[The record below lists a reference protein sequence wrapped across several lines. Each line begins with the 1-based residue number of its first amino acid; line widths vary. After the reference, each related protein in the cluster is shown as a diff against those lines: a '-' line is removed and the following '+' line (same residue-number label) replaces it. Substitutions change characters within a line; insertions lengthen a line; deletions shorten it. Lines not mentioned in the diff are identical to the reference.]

1 MFDNNNSSSECSPLY
16 SQASYGNVA
25 KNKSQKSTSHETSL
39 QSSLK
44 KKTKK
49 KTCQGKRV
57 AFTSDLSDK
66 EIDPE
71 CHDNPTRNSEKVCP
85 ALKNSHKYPA
95 KKSSLVSKPKR
106 IVGCVRFQDENSSIS
121 QNRKSLQQTTRRCLD
136 PGVSQDEG
144 SEGLQT
150 SSRNSTPRK
159 AQLAGRSICRQIS
172 ESGQWSHY
180 DAGVYSWASQDDDK
194 DDTRAETSS
203 LVEGVDTSEDL
214 ERTGYSSISDWWTSD
229 PLSSQELDKL
239 HSLDCE
245 DSRRV
250 QQSLSL
256 AKTKSNSSRL
266 QPSSSNGV
274 KKGFT
279 VEKVKVKCSGSGRE
293 SHHTPT
299 AVTERAEPKSKSVC
313 NGKVS
318 PCCLATRPA
327 RREVGSLS
335 SAAASLAKS
344 DAILASKRK
353 ERDSKCRPAGP
364 SLRTRYSRSMADSRS
379 NDPLVKFVERQHTR
393 KRTRSLSRHS
403 SLRLPATSSQ
413 QTNIHGDF
421 VQHKINISLKKLYDD
436 KLKGNP
442 TQCEEKIS
450 TKSNAI
456 DLPKHSMRLDPNLKH
471 LLVYNAFTSNT
482 PKEESVPPKDQAL
495 EKTNTIKPGSSIHV
509 DLSRSLS
516 GSVSESSIGI
526 QCDILSPDSALSCNP
541 LSPSSQHARR
551 VASMYPAEGEV
562 EATHS
567 QHWASS
573 GVDLSLDSEF
583 VSCVSIGVQCEGSLF
598 TSLLT
603 LAWED
608 STTAQVDSLA
618 LDQSNVFESQMKG
631 SQYDNFKALSLL
643 KSPLTNGL
651 KTEHI
656 SRTLENCV
664 LDPGNTSL
672 QNTESLLEQVSRK
685 LFQTNRTNGD
695 QSLKQREIEMMPN
708 SAEMFKTADDNSPQ
722 KRLITKSEGKKSQDG
737 ALLELGRKSNTDHS
751 EKNPDKN
758 TTQPYKMRADSRENN
773 LQYEST
779 IQDLVHREE
788 ALSAQHSTLKD
799 KVKANKRLQSNQQET
814 ELEQPQLA
822 QQHGYTEQLLSAQ
835 RTMPAE
841 QQLLSGQRTIPAE
854 QLLSGQRTIP
864 AEQLLSAQTTIPAEQ
879 LLSAQRTIPAEHL
892 LSGQRTIPA
901 EQLLLGQ
908 RTIPVEQLLS
918 GQRTIPSESLLS
930 GQRTI
935 PAEQLISAQR
945 TIPAEQLL
953 SGQRTI
959 PAEQLISAQRT
970 IPAEQL
976 LSGQRTIPAEQL
988 LSGQR
993 TIPAEQLLSGQR
1005 TIPADQLLSGQRTI
1019 PAEQLLS
1026 GQRTIPA
1033 EKLLSG
1039 QRTIPAE
1046 QLISSQRTIPGEQL
1060 QSGQRTIPAEQ
1071 LLLGQ
1076 RTIPAEQLLSGQR
1089 TIPSE
1094 QLLSGQRTIPAEQ
1107 LLSSQRTI
1115 PAEQLLSSQRTIPA
1129 EQLIS
1134 AQRTIPAELMLSAQR
1149 TIPGEQLQSG
1159 QRTIP
1164 AEQVLSGQRTILAE
1178 QLLSGQRTIPAEQL
1192 ISAQRTIPEEHL
1204 LSGQR
1209 MIPAEQ
1215 LISAQRTIP
1224 EEHLLSGQRTIPAE
1238 QLISAQRT
1246 IPEEYLLSGQRT
1258 IPLEQLLSSQKHLP
1272 TEQLISS
1279 QKQLPTQQHSIR
1291 PENAQIDKDPSVLSE
1306 SQTTYS
1312 GLSAEER
1319 TPGRSTVGDTLSK
1332 KQKIN
1337 SNVYFNA
1344 TDSRDSKSLRQENEA
1359 TNSQTK
1365 SLRQENEAT
1374 NSQTKSL
1381 RQENEATNSQTKS
1394 LRQENEATNSQ
1405 NKSLRQENEATNSQT
1420 KSLRQE
1426 NEATNSQT
1434 KSLRQE
1440 NEATNSQIK
1449 SLRQENEA
1457 TNSQTKSLRQENQ
1470 ATNLLTKLLPLE
1482 NEATNWQLYGGEN
1495 NLSSEAFHQ
1504 VANATHD
1511 LGKEMRFSDLAIER
1525 NGVGS
1530 SPGQA
1535 VQLTAQP
1542 FSVSP
1547 DQRNL
1552 TLVDLPQEQA
1562 KLKQANLTYRWSQ
1575 SKQSDLTHATSKSKQ
1590 TPMQQEPSMQKTM
1603 YQEQSFQKLMQQE
1616 PSMQK
1621 PMQQEPSG
1629 QKPMQKGSSM
1639 QKPMQQEPSM
1649 QKPMQQEPSMQKP
1662 MQQEPSMQKPMQRE
1676 PSMQKPMQ
1684 QEPSLQKPML
1694 SEQSLPQ
1701 QKYIPPEQSPTNQN
1715 DVSPEQLKSTHFLP
1729 KGQAQSKQILTP
1741 AEQSQLKEQFLK
1753 SEQLVSKQNRKLSK
1767 LELSE
1772 SNQKILPS
1780 EQIQLKQS
1788 EQVQLKKS
1796 EQFVH
1801 QQNVLPIY
1809 QTLPQQQLPESK
1821 QQNLQADLNSKSQFI
1836 PSEQLQ
1842 SKQQFIT
1849 SEQLQSK
1856 QQFIPPEQLQS
1867 KQQFISSE
1875 LLQSKQQFITSEQ
1888 LQSKQQFIPTERRQV
1903 NREEQLHSK
1912 KQFIPSEQLQS
1923 SKQQF
1928 IPSEQ
1933 LQSSKQ
1939 QFIPSEQLRSS
1950 KQQFIPSEQLQSS
1963 KQQFIPSEQL
1973 QSSKQ
1978 QFIPSEQLQSKQQ
1991 FIPSEQ
1997 LQSKQQFIP
2006 SEKSPSKQQFIPTEQ
2021 LQSKQQVIPPE
2032 KLQSK
2037 QQLIPPDQR
2046 QFNREEQ
2053 LQSKQKFIPSEK
2065 LQSKQQFIPTEQLQS
2080 KLQFIPPEK
2089 LVSKHQFNPTEQL
2102 YLNQQLSPEMAQLN
2116 HQNVRSDQSQRIIS
2130 SEQIQSNQK
2139 HLIPSELHSSESAQS
2154 TKAQNQ
2160 PRLAHQLI
2168 EAQNQP
2174 RLAHQLIEEQN
2185 QPRLAHQLTDE
2196 QNQPR
2201 LAHQLTEE
2209 SSLKVRTQFNVGKP
2223 NSSMKVS
2230 LKPSFNPTALSN
2242 TSRVEEL
2249 RTLPSKD
2256 NIHLDN
2262 ERTSR
2267 DLEKNVRSHSKTPDD
2282 TNKPSVFSNDTFEV
2296 NKAFPS
2302 LDSKAEAG
2310 KTIGGSVGSKD
2321 RLVSKKTS
2329 STLDRT
2335 QASANVTRATANNI
2349 PIVQVTPTDD
2359 QITEGNKSIATD
2371 NKVPLNVSFN
2381 PMSKLEVTDIKEH
2394 NSSLLLSKG
2403 EKRARDP
2410 KYRIPPGA
2418 EEWYRNNRLLS
2429 MEIVLGPQPVFDLK
2443 PPASGHRKSLDSVK
2457 TNKLLTTNRDALT
2470 SNLKGKI
2477 SLTKN
2482 NTTIVTNGKAN
2493 KSFPKSTLPK
2503 EAIIESA
2510 RNSIE
2515 SDLPFNVF
2523 VDNKTKLTS
2532 DRVRNSTSSD
2542 KPIYR
2547 EDNQKQDTPDKTKTA
2562 IYNIFGR
2569 RKSFNTPDVKKI
2581 PADDPK
2587 YSSVNVIPKNQP
2599 IERKPQKMRKN
2610 AASKYSEQTRSK
2622 SNMSPL
2628 LKILQNSSKPFLK
2641 SDEES
2646 DALFNQDMTNTLKT
2660 FRRKGKPGK
2669 DRSEDNIIDNLQESN
2684 KNALSNSPSTS
2695 SDNSRENRHYVS
2707 TYLSEK
2713 SENLDTSINTE
2724 LSSKSGD
2731 HGQPIGASSY
2741 QNSGSEKAQTH
2752 LSGVIEEDKS
2762 KVIRGHH
2769 DGYNSLNSKNTV
2781 ISLELPTTL
2790 NEMHSFTDEDAGFPN
2805 DSVSVKAKLDPY
2817 LNPGSLISPNTGTL
2831 GYEELLNVAF
2841 ESSVDPEI
2849 TPHPKIDAVKVQSAT
2864 KNLFSTPVQ
2873 DIIKIYGSSV
2883 DLDHLP
2889 ENDIASAMD
2898 SLDHNKQLLPAVI
2911 AESEEKNEEDRSTIV
2926 IDSHLNEKHSSTV
2939 ALETNQ
2945 KGDSLSTNDV
2955 FDTRSSETSH
2965 KTIYL
2970 TDNIGA
2976 KLFMEIPQREELY
2989 SEMVDSKGDSIQET
3003 SSIESL
3009 EIAAALASSTD
3020 DIFPVQPETVEENR
3034 LTEQQRAN
3042 QSFLKSRDNRGSWL
3056 KNNDDSGIG
3065 SLKSPI
3071 FKQDRQRE
3079 SVRKRP
3085 KLAPQLP
3092 TFSSFIDKR
3101 KWGNSSLGQRKKKE
3115 PPKAKPRVVSEC
3127 FYYSDLNMMQ
3137 LTLKPVNWPN
3147 QSHES
3152 PGDLS
3157 THAININFH
3166 TSPTKKPS
3174 SSLVYNRA
3182 RSQSMKR
3189 SVNV

>member
-16 SQASYGNVA
+16 SEASYGNVP
-25 KNKSQKSTSHETSL
+25 KHKSQKSTSHETSL
-39 QSSLK
+39 QSSL
-44 KKTKK
+44 KTKK

-71 CHDNPTRNSEKVCP
+71 CHNDPTRNSEKVCP
-85 ALKNSHKYPA
+85 DLKNSYKYPA

-136 PGVSQDEG
+136 PGVSLDEG
-144 SEGLQT
+144 SCLTNSEGLQT

-159 AQLAGRSICRQIS
+159 TQLAGRPICREIS
-172 ESGQWSHY
+172 KSGQWSHY

-229 PLSSQELDKL
+229 PLSNQEFNKL
-239 HSLDCE
+239 HSLDFE

-266 QPSSSNGV
+266 QPSSNNGV
-274 KKGFT
+274 KKGFP

-293 SHHTPT
+293 SLHTPT
-299 AVTERAEPKSKSVC
+299 AVTERAESKSKSVC
-313 NGKVS
+313 NGKVA

-344 DAILASKRK
+344 DAISASKRK
-353 ERDSKCRPAGP
+353 ERDSKCRPVGL

-379 NDPLVKFVERQHTR
+379 NDPLVKFVERQHTH
-393 KRTRSLSRHS
+393 KQTRSLRRHS
-403 SLRLPATSSQ
+403 SLRLPATFSQ

-421 VQHKINISLKKLYDD
+421 VQHKINISLKKLSDD

-450 TKSNAI
+450 IKSNAI
-456 DLPKHSMRLDPNLKH
+456 DLPKHSMRLDPDLKH

-482 PKEESVPPKDQAL
+482 PKEESARPADQAL
-495 EKTNTIKPGSSIHV
+495 EQTNTIKPGSSIHV

-551 VASMYPAEGEV
+551 VASMYPAEDEV

-656 SRTLENCV
+656 SRTVENCL

-672 QNTESLLEQVSRK
+672 QNTELTLEQVSRK

-708 SAEMFKTADDNSPQ
+708 SAEMLKTADDNSPQ
-722 KRLITKSEGKKSQDG
+722 KRLITKSEEKKSQDG
-737 ALLELGRKSNTDHS
+737 ALLEHGRKSNKDHS

-758 TTQPYKMRADSRENN
+758 TTQSYKMRADSRGNN

-779 IQDLVHREE
+779 IQGLVRTKE

-799 KVKANKRLQSNQQET
+799 KVQANKLLQSNQQET

-841 QQLLSGQRTIPAE
+841 SLLSGQRTIPAEQLLSGQRTIPAEQLLLAQRTIPEEHLLSGHRTIPAEQLLSGQRTILAEQLLSGQRTIPAEQLLSGQRTIPLEHLLSGQRTILAEQLLSGQRTIPAEQLLSGQRMIPLEHLLSGQRTIPAE

-864 AEQLLSAQTTIPAEQ
+864 AEQLLSAQRTIPAEQLLLAQRTIPAEQ
-879 LLSAQRTIPAEHL
+879 LLSAQRTIPL
-892 LSGQRTIPA
+892 
-901 EQLLLGQ
+901 
-908 RTIPVEQLLS
+908 
-918 GQRTIPSESLLS
+918 
-930 GQRTI
+930 
-935 PAEQLISAQR
+935 
-945 TIPAEQLL
+945 
-953 SGQRTI
+953 
-959 PAEQLISAQRT
+959 
-970 IPAEQL
+970 
-976 LSGQRTIPAEQL
+976 
-988 LSGQR
+988 
-993 TIPAEQLLSGQR
+993 
-1005 TIPADQLLSGQRTI
+1005 
-1019 PAEQLLS
+1019 
-1026 GQRTIPA
+1026 
-1033 EKLLSG
+1033 
-1039 QRTIPAE
+1039 
-1046 QLISSQRTIPGEQL
+1046 
-1060 QSGQRTIPAEQ
+1060 
-1071 LLLGQ
+1071 
-1076 RTIPAEQLLSGQR
+1076 
-1089 TIPSE
+1089 
-1094 QLLSGQRTIPAEQ
+1094 EQ
-1107 LLSSQRTI
+1107 LLSSQKQLPT
-1115 PAEQLLSSQRTIPA
+1115 EQLLS
-1129 EQLIS
+1129 
-1134 AQRTIPAELMLSAQR
+1134 AQRQLPT
-1149 TIPGEQLQSG
+1149 EQLQ
-1159 QRTIP
+1159 
-1164 AEQVLSGQRTILAE
+1164 
-1178 QLLSGQRTIPAEQL
+1178 
-1192 ISAQRTIPEEHL
+1192 
-1204 LSGQR
+1204 
-1209 MIPAEQ
+1209 
-1215 LISAQRTIP
+1215 
-1224 EEHLLSGQRTIPAE
+1224 
-1238 QLISAQRT
+1238 
-1246 IPEEYLLSGQRT
+1246 
-1258 IPLEQLLSSQKHLP
+1258 SSQKHLP
-1272 TEQLISS
+1272 TEQLISTQKQLPTEQLLS
-1279 QKQLPTQQHSIR
+1279 AQKQLPTQQHSIR

-1332 KQKIN
+1332 EQKIN

-1344 TDSRDSKSLRQENEA
+1344 TDSRDSKLLRQENKATNSPTKSLRQENEPTNSQTKSLRQEKEA

-1365 SLRQENEAT
+1365 SLRQENE
-1374 NSQTKSL
+1374 
-1381 RQENEATNSQTKS
+1381 
-1394 LRQENEATNSQ
+1394 
-1405 NKSLRQENEATNSQT
+1405 
-1420 KSLRQE
+1420 
-1426 NEATNSQT
+1426 
-1434 KSLRQE
+1434 
-1440 NEATNSQIK
+1440 
-1449 SLRQENEA
+1449 
-1457 TNSQTKSLRQENQ
+1457 

-1495 NLSSEAFHQ
+1495 NLSSETFHQ
-1504 VANATHD
+1504 FANAMHD

-1530 SPGQA
+1530 SPGRV

-1542 FSVSP
+1542 FSVSAE
-1547 DQRNL
+1547 QRNL
-1552 TLVDLPQEQA
+1552 TLVDLPQEQD
-1562 KLKQANLTYRWSQ
+1562 KLKQGNLTYRLSL
-1575 SKQSDLTHATSKSKQ
+1575 SKQSDLTLATSKSKQ
-1590 TPMQQEPSMQKTM
+1590 TPMQEELSMQLPMQQEPSMQKPM

-1649 QKPMQQEPSMQKP
+1649 EKLMQQEHSLQKPKQEEPSMQKL
-1662 MQQEPSMQKPMQRE
+1662 
-1676 PSMQKPMQ
+1676 MQ

-1694 SEQSLPQ
+1694 SKQSLPQ

-1715 DVSPEQLKSTHFLP
+1715 DASPEQLKSTQFLP
-1729 KGQAQSKQILTP
+1729 KGQAQSKQILMP
-1741 AEQSQLKEQFLK
+1741 AEESQLKEQFLK
-1753 SEQLVSKQNRKLSK
+1753 SEQSVSKRNRKLSK

-1780 EQIQLKQS
+1780 QQVQLKESEQVQLKQS

-1796 EQFVH
+1796 EQFLH

-1809 QTLPQQQLPESK
+1809 QTLQQQQLSESK
-1821 QQNLQADLNSKSQFI
+1821 QQNLLADLNSKSQFIPSEQLQSKQQFIPSEQLQSKQQFIPSDQLQSKQQFI

-1856 QQFIPPEQLQS
+1856 QQFIPSEQLQS
-1867 KQQFISSE
+1867 KQQFIPSE
-1875 LLQSKQQFITSEQ
+1875 QLQSKQQFIPSEQLQSKQQFIPSEQLQSKEQFITSEQLQSKQQFIPSEQLQSKQQFIPSEQLQSKQQFIPSEQ

-1933 LQSSKQ
+1933 LQSSIQ
-1939 QFIPSEQLRSS
+1939 QFIPSEQLQSS

-1991 FIPSEQ
+1991 FIPTEKPPSNQQFMPTEQ

-2006 SEKSPSKQQFIPTEQ
+2006 PEK
-2021 LQSKQQVIPPE
+2021 LQSKQQLIPSE
-2032 KLQSK
+2032 KIKSK

-2116 HQNVRSDQSQRIIS
+2116 HQNVRSDQSQQIIS

-2139 HLIPSELHSSESAQS
+2139 HLISSELHSSESAQS

-2160 PRLAHQLI
+2160 PRLAHQLT
-2168 EAQNQP
+2168 
-2174 RLAHQLIEEQN
+2174 EEQK
-2185 QPRLAHQLTDE
+2185 
-2196 QNQPR
+2196 QPR

-2242 TSRVEEL
+2242 TSKVEL
-2249 RTLPSKD
+2249 RTLSSKD

-2267 DLEKNVRSHSKTPDD
+2267 DLEKNMRSHSKTPDD

-2296 NKAFPS
+2296 NKAFPL
-2302 LDSKAEAG
+2302 LDSRAEAG
-2310 KTIGGSVGSKD
+2310 KTIGG
-2321 RLVSKKTS
+2321 LISKKTS
-2329 STLDRT
+2329 SMLDRT
-2335 QASANVTRATANNI
+2335 QVSANATRATANNI
-2349 PIVQVTPTDD
+2349 PIVQVTLMDD
-2359 QITEGNKSIATD
+2359 QIMEGNKSISTD
-2371 NKVPLNVSFN
+2371 NEVPLGVSFN
-2381 PMSKLEVTDIKEH
+2381 PMSKLEVTNIKEH

-2403 EKRARDP
+2403 EKRACDP

-2443 PPASGHRKSLDSVK
+2443 PPASVKSN
-2457 TNKLLTTNRDALT
+2457 TLLTTNKEALT

-2482 NTTIVTNGKAN
+2482 NTTLVTNEKAN
-2493 KSFPKSTLPK
+2493 KSFPKSFPPR
-2503 EAIIESA
+2503 EAIIAST

-2515 SDLPFNVF
+2515 SDLPFKVF

-2587 YSSVNVIPKNQP
+2587 YSSVNVVPKNQP
-2599 IERKPQKMRKN
+2599 IERKPQKLRKN
-2610 AASKYSEQTRSK
+2610 TASKYFEQTRSK

-2641 SDEES
+2641 SDRES
-2646 DALFNQDMTNTLKT
+2646 DALFNWDMTTTLKT
-2660 FRRKGKPGK
+2660 FKRKGKPGK
-2669 DRSEDNIIDNLQESN
+2669 DRSEDNIIENLQESN

-2752 LSGVIEEDKS
+2752 LSGLIEEDKS

-2769 DGYNSLNSKNTV
+2769 NDHNSLNSKNTV
-2781 ISLELPTTL
+2781 ISLELTTTL
-2790 NEMHSFTDEDAGFPN
+2790 NEMHSRTEEDAGFPN
-2805 DSVSVKAKLDPY
+2805 DSVSVKAKLYPY

-2831 GYEELLNVAF
+2831 GYDEQLNVAF
-2841 ESSVDPEI
+2841 ESSVDPEM
-2849 TPHPKIDAVKVQSAT
+2849 TQHPNIDVGQVESAT
-2864 KNLFSTPVQ
+2864 TNLFSTPDQ
-2873 DIIKIYGSSV
+2873 DIIKVYGSSV
-2883 DLDHLP
+2883 DLDYLP
-2889 ENDIASAMD
+2889 ENDIASSMD
-2898 SLDHNKQLLPAVI
+2898 SLDHNKQWLPTVT
-2911 AESEEKNEEDRSTIV
+2911 AESGETNDGDRSTIV
-2926 IDSHLNEKHSSTV
+2926 IASHLNEKHSPTV
-2939 ALETNQ
+2939 ETNQ
-2945 KGDSLSTNDV
+2945 KGDNLSLNDV

-2965 KTIYL
+2965 KPIYL

-2976 KLFMEIPQREELY
+2976 KLFMEIPQRDELY
-2989 SEMVDSKGDSIQET
+2989 SEMIDSNGESIQET

-3020 DIFPVQPETVEENR
+3020 AIFPVQPETVVENR
-3034 LTEQQRAN
+3034 LTEQQREH
-3042 QSFLKSRDNRGSWL
+3042 QPFLKSRNNGGSWF

-3101 KWGNSSLGQRKKKE
+3101 KCGYSSLGQRKKKE

-3147 QSHES
+3147 KSHES

-3166 TSPTKKPS
+3166 TSPIKKPS
-3174 SSLVYNRA
+3174 STLVYSRA
-3182 RSQSMKR
+3182 RSQSTKR

>member
-1 MFDNNNSSSECSPLY
+1 M
-16 SQASYGNVA
+16 
-25 KNKSQKSTSHETSL
+25 
-39 QSSLK
+39 
-44 KKTKK
+44 
-49 KTCQGKRV
+49 
-57 AFTSDLSDK
+57 
-66 EIDPE
+66 
-71 CHDNPTRNSEKVCP
+71 P
-85 ALKNSHKYPA
+85 A
-95 KKSSLVSKPKR
+95 
-106 IVGCVRFQDENSSIS
+106 
-121 QNRKSLQQTTRRCLD
+121 
-136 PGVSQDEG
+136 
-144 SEGLQT
+144 
-150 SSRNSTPRK
+150 
-159 AQLAGRSICRQIS
+159 
-172 ESGQWSHY
+172 
-180 DAGVYSWASQDDDK
+180 
-194 DDTRAETSS
+194 
-203 LVEGVDTSEDL
+203 
-214 ERTGYSSISDWWTSD
+214 
-229 PLSSQELDKL
+229 
-239 HSLDCE
+239 
-245 DSRRV
+245 
-250 QQSLSL
+250 
-256 AKTKSNSSRL
+256 
-266 QPSSSNGV
+266 
-274 KKGFT
+274 
-279 VEKVKVKCSGSGRE
+279 
-293 SHHTPT
+293 
-299 AVTERAEPKSKSVC
+299 
-313 NGKVS
+313 
-318 PCCLATRPA
+318 
-327 RREVGSLS
+327 
-335 SAAASLAKS
+335 
-344 DAILASKRK
+344 
-353 ERDSKCRPAGP
+353 
-364 SLRTRYSRSMADSRS
+364 
-379 NDPLVKFVERQHTR
+379 
-393 KRTRSLSRHS
+393 
-403 SLRLPATSSQ
+403 
-413 QTNIHGDF
+413 
-421 VQHKINISLKKLYDD
+421 
-436 KLKGNP
+436 
-442 TQCEEKIS
+442 
-450 TKSNAI
+450 
-456 DLPKHSMRLDPNLKH
+456 
-471 LLVYNAFTSNT
+471 
-482 PKEESVPPKDQAL
+482 
-495 EKTNTIKPGSSIHV
+495 
-509 DLSRSLS
+509 
-516 GSVSESSIGI
+516 
-526 QCDILSPDSALSCNP
+526 
-541 LSPSSQHARR
+541 
-551 VASMYPAEGEV
+551 
-562 EATHS
+562 
-567 QHWASS
+567 
-573 GVDLSLDSEF
+573 
-583 VSCVSIGVQCEGSLF
+583 
-598 TSLLT
+598 
-603 LAWED
+603 
-608 STTAQVDSLA
+608 
-618 LDQSNVFESQMKG
+618 
-631 SQYDNFKALSLL
+631 
-643 KSPLTNGL
+643 
-651 KTEHI
+651 
-656 SRTLENCV
+656 
-664 LDPGNTSL
+664 
-672 QNTESLLEQVSRK
+672 
-685 LFQTNRTNGD
+685 
-695 QSLKQREIEMMPN
+695 
-708 SAEMFKTADDNSPQ
+708 
-722 KRLITKSEGKKSQDG
+722 
-737 ALLELGRKSNTDHS
+737 
-751 EKNPDKN
+751 
-758 TTQPYKMRADSRENN
+758 
-773 LQYEST
+773 
-779 IQDLVHREE
+779 
-788 ALSAQHSTLKD
+788 
-799 KVKANKRLQSNQQET
+799 
-814 ELEQPQLA
+814 
-822 QQHGYTEQLLSAQ
+822 EQLLSAQ
-835 RTMPAE
+835 RTM
-841 QQLLSGQRTIPAE
+841 PAE

-864 AEQLLSAQTTIPAEQ
+864 AEQLLSAQ
-879 LLSAQRTIPAEHL
+879 
-892 LSGQRTIPA
+892 
-901 EQLLLGQ
+901 
-908 RTIPVEQLLS
+908 
-918 GQRTIPSESLLS
+918 
-930 GQRTI
+930 RTI

-945 TIPAEQLL
+945 TIPTEQLL
-953 SGQRTI
+953 S
-959 PAEQLISAQRT
+959 AH
-970 IPAEQL
+970 
-976 LSGQRTIPAEQL
+976 
-988 LSGQR
+988 
-993 TIPAEQLLSGQR
+993 
-1005 TIPADQLLSGQRTI
+1005 
-1019 PAEQLLS
+1019 
-1026 GQRTIPA
+1026 
-1033 EKLLSG
+1033 
-1039 QRTIPAE
+1039 
-1046 QLISSQRTIPGEQL
+1046 
-1060 QSGQRTIPAEQ
+1060 
-1071 LLLGQ
+1071 
-1076 RTIPAEQLLSGQR
+1076 
-1089 TIPSE
+1089 
-1094 QLLSGQRTIPAEQ
+1094 RTIPAEQ
-1107 LLSSQRTI
+1107 LLSSQK
-1115 PAEQLLSSQRTIPA
+1115 QLPT
-1129 EQLIS
+1129 
-1134 AQRTIPAELMLSAQR
+1134 
-1149 TIPGEQLQSG
+1149 EQLQSA
-1159 QRTIP
+1159 QR
-1164 AEQVLSGQRTILAE
+1164 
-1178 QLLSGQRTIPAEQL
+1178 QLQTEKL
-1192 ISAQRTIPEEHL
+1192 IST
-1204 LSGQR
+1204 
-1209 MIPAEQ
+1209 
-1215 LISAQRTIP
+1215 
-1224 EEHLLSGQRTIPAE
+1224 
-1238 QLISAQRT
+1238 
-1246 IPEEYLLSGQRT
+1246 
-1258 IPLEQLLSSQKHLP
+1258 QKQLP
-1272 TEQLISS
+1272 TEQLISTQKHLPNEQLLS
-1279 QKQLPTQQHSIR
+1279 AQKQLPTQQHSIR
-1291 PENAQIDKDPSVLSE
+1291 PGNAQIDKDQSVLSE

-1319 TPGRSTVGDTLSK
+1319 TPGRSSVGDTLSK
-1332 KQKIN
+1332 EQKIN

-1344 TDSRDSKSLRQENEA
+1344 TDSRDSKSLRQENKAINSPTKSLRQENEA
-1359 TNSQTK
+1359 TKSQTK

-1374 NSQTKSL
+1374 KSQTKSL
-1381 RQENEATNSQTKS
+1381 P
-1394 LRQENEATNSQ
+1394 
-1405 NKSLRQENEATNSQT
+1405 
-1420 KSLRQE
+1420 
-1426 NEATNSQT
+1426 
-1434 KSLRQE
+1434 
-1440 NEATNSQIK
+1440 
-1449 SLRQENEA
+1449 QENEA

-1495 NLSSEAFHQ
+1495 NLSSETFHQ

-1530 SPGQA
+1530 SPGPA

-1552 TLVDLPQEQA
+1552 TSVDLPQEQA

-1639 QKPMQQEPSM
+1639 QKPMLQEPSM
-1649 QKPMQQEPSMQKP
+1649 EKS
-1662 MQQEPSMQKPMQRE
+1662 
-1676 PSMQKPMQ
+1676 MQ

-1694 SEQSLPQ
+1694 SEQSLPQQKYIPPEQSLPQ

-1715 DVSPEQLKSTHFLP
+1715 DVSPEQLKSTQFLP

-1753 SEQLVSKQNRKLSK
+1753 SEQLVSKRNRQLSK

-1780 EQIQLKQS
+1780 EQ
-1788 EQVQLKKS
+1788 VQLKES
-1796 EQFVH
+1796 EQFIH

-1842 SKQQFIT
+1842 SKQQFIP
-1849 SEQLQSK
+1849 SEQLQSE
-1856 QQFIPPEQLQS
+1856 QQFIPSDQLQS
-1867 KQQFISSE
+1867 KH
-1875 LLQSKQQFITSEQ
+1875 QFITSEQ

-1939 QFIPSEQLRSS
+1939 QFIPSEQL
-1950 KQQFIPSEQLQSS
+1950 QSS

-1991 FIPSEQ
+1991 FIPT
-1997 LQSKQQFIP
+1997 
-2006 SEKSPSKQQFIPTEQ
+2006 EKPPSKQQFMPTEQ
-2021 LQSKQQVIPPE
+2021 LQSKQQFIPPE

-2160 PRLAHQLI
+2160 PRLAHQLTD
-2168 EAQNQP
+2168 
-2174 RLAHQLIEEQN
+2174 EQK

-2201 LAHQLTEE
+2201 LAHQPTEE

-2267 DLEKNVRSHSKTPDD
+2267 DLEKNMRSHSKTPDD

-2296 NKAFPS
+2296 NKAFPL

-2310 KTIGGSVGSKD
+2310 KTIGGLLGSKD
-2321 RLVSKKTS
+2321 QLVSKKTS

-2349 PIVQVTPTDD
+2349 PIVQVTLTDD
-2359 QITEGNKSIATD
+2359 QIMGGNKSIATD

-2457 TNKLLTTNRDALT
+2457 TNKLLTSNKEALT

-2482 NTTIVTNGKAN
+2482 NTTVVTNGKAN

-2523 VDNKTKLTS
+2523 VDNKTKFTS
-2532 DRVRNSTSSD
+2532 DRVRNSTSSV

-2547 EDNQKQDTPDKTKTA
+2547 EDNLKQDTPDKTKTA

-2587 YSSVNVIPKNQP
+2587 YSSVNVVPKNQP

-2646 DALFNQDMTNTLKT
+2646 DALFNQDMTTTLKT

-2695 SDNSRENRHYVS
+2695 SDNSRENRQYVS

-2724 LSSKSGD
+2724 LSCKSGD

-2741 QNSGSEKAQTH
+2741 QNSGSEKAQAH

-2769 DGYNSLNSKNTV
+2769 GDYNSLNSKNTV
-2781 ISLELPTTL
+2781 ISLELPTTF
-2790 NEMHSFTDEDAGFPN
+2790 NEMHSRTDEDAGFSN

-2817 LNPGSLISPNTGTL
+2817 LNPGSLVSPNTGTL
-2831 GYEELLNVAF
+2831 GYGEQLNVAF

-2849 TPHPKIDAVKVQSAT
+2849 TQHPKIDAVKVQSAT

-2873 DIIKIYGSSV
+2873 DIIKVYGSSV

-2898 SLDHNKQLLPAVI
+2898 ALDLNKQLLPTVTAKSG
-2911 AESEEKNEEDRSTIV
+2911 ETNEKDRSTIV
-2926 IDSHLNEKHSSTV
+2926 IDSRLNEKHSPTV

-2945 KGDSLSTNDV
+2945 KGDNLSPNDV
-2955 FDTRSSETSH
+2955 FDARSSETSH
-2965 KTIYL
+2965 KPIYL
-2970 TDNIGA
+2970 TDSIGA
-2976 KLFMEIPQREELY
+2976 KLFMEIPQRDELY
-2989 SEMVDSKGDSIQET
+2989 AEMIDLKGEWTQET

-3020 DIFPVQPETVEENR
+3020 EIFPVQPETVEENR
-3034 LTEQQRAN
+3034 LTEQQRAH
-3042 QSFLKSRDNRGSWL
+3042 QPYLKSRDNGGSWF

-3079 SVRKRP
+3079 EMRKRP

-3101 KWGNSSLGQRKKKE
+3101 KWGNSSFGQRKKKE

-3137 LTLKPVNWPN
+3137 LTLKPVNWPTK
-3147 QSHES
+3147 SHES

-3166 TSPTKKPS
+3166 TSPMKKPS
-3174 SSLVYNRA
+3174 STLIYSRA

>member
-71 CHDNPTRNSEKVCP
+71 CHNNPTRNSEKVCP
-85 ALKNSHKYPA
+85 ALKNSYKYPA

-106 IVGCVRFQDENSSIS
+106 IVGCVRYQDENSSIS

-136 PGVSQDEG
+136 PGFSQDEG
-144 SEGLQT
+144 SCLTNSEGLQT

-159 AQLAGRSICRQIS
+159 AQLAGRPICREIS
-172 ESGQWSHY
+172 KSGQWSHY

-293 SHHTPT
+293 SLHTPA
-299 AVTERAEPKSKSVC
+299 AVTERAEPKSKSFC

-318 PCCLATRPA
+318 PSCLATRPA

-335 SAAASLAKS
+335 SAAASLARS
-344 DAILASKRK
+344 DAILAGKRK

-421 VQHKINISLKKLYDD
+421 VQHKINISLKKISDD

-442 TQCEEKIS
+442 TQCEEKIF

-471 LLVYNAFTSNT
+471 LLVYNAFTSQT
-482 PKEESVPPKDQAL
+482 PKEESARPTDQAL

-551 VASMYPAEGEV
+551 VASMYPAEDEV
-562 EATHS
+562 EATRS

-631 SQYDNFKALSLL
+631 SHYDNIKVPNVLQ
-643 KSPLTNGL
+643 SPLTNGL
-651 KTEHI
+651 KTEHM

-695 QSLKQREIEMMPN
+695 QSLKQREIEMKPN

-722 KRLITKSEGKKSQDG
+722 KRLITKSEGEKSQDG
-737 ALLELGRKSNTDHS
+737 ALLEHGRKSNTDHS

-758 TTQPYKMRADSRENN
+758 TTQPYKMRADSRENY

-779 IQDLVHREE
+779 IQDLVHTKE

-822 QQHGYTEQLLSAQ
+822 QQHEYTEQLLSAQ

-841 QQLLSGQRTIPAE
+841 QLLSGQRTIPAE

-864 AEQLLSAQTTIPAEQ
+864 EEHLLSGQRMIPAEQLLLGQRTIPAEQ
-879 LLSAQRTIPAEHL
+879 LLSAQRTIPAE
-892 LSGQRTIPA
+892 
-901 EQLLLGQ
+901 
-908 RTIPVEQLLS
+908 
-918 GQRTIPSESLLS
+918 SLL
-930 GQRTI
+930 
-935 PAEQLISAQR
+935 SAQR

-953 SGQRTI
+953 SAQRTI
-959 PAEQLISAQRT
+959 PAESLLSAQRT

-1005 TIPADQLLSGQRTI
+1005 TIPAEQLLSGQRTI

-1033 EKLLSG
+1033 EQLLSAQITIPSEQLLSG

-1046 QLISSQRTIPGEQL
+1046 QLLSA
-1060 QSGQRTIPAEQ
+1060 QRTIPAEQ

-1089 TIPSE
+1089 TLPSE
-1094 QLLSGQRTIPAEQ
+1094 QLLSGQRTIQAEQ
-1107 LLSSQRTI
+1107 L
-1115 PAEQLLSSQRTIPA
+1115 
-1129 EQLIS
+1129 
-1134 AQRTIPAELMLSAQR
+1134 LSAQR

-1164 AEQVLSGQRTILAE
+1164 AEQ
-1178 QLLSGQRTIPAEQL
+1178 LLSGQRTIPAEQL
-1192 ISAQRTIPEEHL
+1192 LSAQRTIP
-1204 LSGQR
+1204 S
-1209 MIPAEQ
+1209 
-1215 LISAQRTIP
+1215 
-1224 EEHLLSGQRTIPAE
+1224 
-1238 QLISAQRT
+1238 
-1246 IPEEYLLSGQRT
+1246 
-1258 IPLEQLLSSQKHLP
+1258 EQLLSSQKQLPTDQLQSSQKHLP
-1272 TEQLISS
+1272 TEQLISTQKQQPTEQLIS
-1279 QKQLPTQQHSIR
+1279 TQRQLQTEKLISTHKQLPTEQRISTQKHLPNEQLLSAQKQLPTQQHSIR
-1291 PENAQIDKDPSVLSE
+1291 PENARIDKDPSVLSE

-1319 TPGRSTVGDTLSK
+1319 TPGRSSVGDTLSK
-1332 KQKIN
+1332 EQKIN

-1359 TNSQTK
+1359 TNSQ
-1365 SLRQENEAT
+1365 
-1374 NSQTKSL
+1374 
-1381 RQENEATNSQTKS
+1381 
-1394 LRQENEATNSQ
+1394 
-1405 NKSLRQENEATNSQT
+1405 
-1420 KSLRQE
+1420 
-1426 NEATNSQT
+1426 
-1434 KSLRQE
+1434 
-1440 NEATNSQIK
+1440 I
-1449 SLRQENEA
+1449 
-1457 TNSQTKSLRQENQ
+1457 KSLRQENQ

-1495 NLSSEAFHQ
+1495 NLSSETFHQ

-1530 SPGQA
+1530 SPGRA

-1616 PSMQK
+1616 PSIQKPMQQEPSGQKPMQQEPSGQK

-1639 QKPMQQEPSM
+1639 QKSMQQEPSM
-1649 QKPMQQEPSMQKP
+1649 EKLMQQEHSLQKPKQEEPSLQKPMQQEPSMQKP
-1662 MQQEPSMQKPMQRE
+1662 MLSEKSLPQQKYIPP
-1676 PSMQKPMQ
+1676 
-1684 QEPSLQKPML
+1684 
-1694 SEQSLPQ
+1694 EQSLPQ

-1715 DVSPEQLKSTHFLP
+1715 EVSPEQLKSTQFLP

-1772 SNQKILPS
+1772 WNQKILPS
-1780 EQIQLKQS
+1780 EQI
-1788 EQVQLKKS
+1788 QLKKS

-1842 SKQQFIT
+1842 SKQQFIP

-1856 QQFIPPEQLQS
+1856 QQFIPSDQLQSKQQFIPSEQLQS
-1867 KQQFISSE
+1867 KQQFIPTEQLQSKQQSIPSE
-1875 LLQSKQQFITSEQ
+1875 QLQSKQQFIPSEQLQSKQQSIPSEQLQSKQQFIPSEQ

-1912 KQFIPSEQLQS
+1912 KQFIPSEQLQSSKQQFISSEQIQS

-1991 FIPSEQ
+1991 FIPSE
-1997 LQSKQQFIP
+1997 KP
-2006 SEKSPSKQQFIPTEQ
+2006 
-2021 LQSKQQVIPPE
+2021 
-2032 KLQSK
+2032 
-2037 QQLIPPDQR
+2037 
-2046 QFNREEQ
+2046 
-2053 LQSKQKFIPSEK
+2053 
-2065 LQSKQQFIPTEQLQS
+2065 QSKQQFIPTEQLQS

-2089 LVSKHQFNPTEQL
+2089 LVSKHQFHPTEQH

-2160 PRLAHQLI
+2160 PRLAHQLTD
-2168 EAQNQP
+2168 
-2174 RLAHQLIEEQN
+2174 EQK

-2223 NSSMKVS
+2223 NPSMKVS

-2256 NIHLDN
+2256 HIHLDN

-2296 NKAFPS
+2296 SKAFPL

-2310 KTIGGSVGSKD
+2310 KTIGGLVGSKD
-2321 RLVSKKTS
+2321 QLVSKKTS

-2335 QASANVTRATANNI
+2335 HVSANVTRATANNI

-2359 QITEGNKSIATD
+2359 QITGGNKSIATD

-2403 EKRARDP
+2403 EKRVRDP

-2457 TNKLLTTNRDALT
+2457 TNKLLASNKEALT

-2477 SLTKN
+2477 SLTKS
-2482 NTTIVTNGKAN
+2482 NTTFVTNGKAN

-2547 EDNQKQDTPDKTKTA
+2547 EDNLKQDTPDKTKTA

-2587 YSSVNVIPKNQP
+2587 YSSVNVVPKNQP

-2741 QNSGSEKAQTH
+2741 QHSGSEKAQTH

-2790 NEMHSFTDEDAGFPN
+2790 NEMNSFTDEDAGFSN
-2805 DSVSVKAKLDPY
+2805 DSVKAKLDPY
-2817 LNPGSLISPNTGTL
+2817 LNAGSLISPNIGTL
-2831 GYEELLNVAF
+2831 GYDDQLNVAF

-2849 TPHPKIDAVKVQSAT
+2849 TQHPKIDAVKVQSAT

-2873 DIIKIYGSSV
+2873 DIIKVYGSSV

-2889 ENDIASAMD
+2889 ENDITSAMD
-2898 SLDHNKQLLPAVI
+2898 ALDHSKQLLPTVT
-2911 AESEEKNEEDRSTIV
+2911 AESGEKNEEDRSTIV
-2926 IDSHLNEKHSSTV
+2926 IDSRLNEKHSPTV

-2945 KGDSLSTNDV
+2945 KGDNLSTNDV
-2955 FDTRSSETSH
+2955 FDARSSETSH

-3034 LTEQQRAN
+3034 LTEQQRGN
-3042 QSFLKSRDNRGSWL
+3042 QSFLKSRDNRGSWF

-3071 FKQDRQRE
+3071 FNQDRQRE

-3101 KWGNSSLGQRKKKE
+3101 KWGNSSFGQRKKKE

-3137 LTLKPVNWPN
+3137 LTLKPVNWPTK
-3147 QSHES
+3147 SHES

-3157 THAININFH
+3157 THAIN
-3166 TSPTKKPS
+3166 
-3174 SSLVYNRA
+3174 
-3182 RSQSMKR
+3182 
-3189 SVNV
+3189 